1 MTAVIPAV
9 VVRTKAPLVCVDC
22 GVVPTMGRVTAR
34 GVLCVGC
41 NNQHLPEVLASHER
55 LSDDQFPLVCDDEA
69 GDRSRSVL
77 SAPCSDETGAD
88 GRGLDL
94 LAVAVDISRR
104 PIIRIQQST
113 SPFVLKIGRNLIPRY
128 HDHPPLPRYP
138 DPPPC
143 PAVLREEEEEEEE
156 VGEGEREKEEE
167 DEVEPTLVRAN
178 ASDRAR
184 DELLQFAQAI
194 RLRVGR
200 GCHQFIGESVMG
212 AHQMRGYHVFKEAFL
227 RNWRWKG
234 CGAKCFVLARKDARA
249 AAMERFWPRAAAAK
263 RAAKRAER
271 SGDTQIK

>member
-1 MTAVIPAV
+1 M
-9 VVRTKAPLVCVDC
+9 VRNE
-22 GVVPTMGRVTAR
+22 GR
-34 GVLCVGC
+34 
-41 NNQHLPEVLASHER
+41 LAHF
-55 LSDDQFPLVCDDEA
+55 LM
-69 GDRSRSVL
+69 
-77 SAPCSDETGAD
+77 
-88 GRGLDL
+88 
-94 LAVAVDISRR
+94 
-104 PIIRIQQST
+104 
-113 SPFVLKIGRNLIPRY
+113 
-128 HDHPPLPRYP
+128 
-138 DPPPC
+138 
-143 PAVLREEEEEEEE
+143 
-156 VGEGEREKEEE
+156 
-167 DEVEPTLVRAN
+167 TLVRAN